1 LRWNNPNHVC
11 SDDVI
16 KYYLYFKPTEDD
28 PLTLIDSI
36 TNVTDTS
43 FVFDGLTSIAGCYV
57 VTALDSSFNQSV
69 MAEATCVDNCPE
81 FELPN
86 VITVNGDGVNDF
98 FKGIIVKQIKSIDLS
113 VYDRWGLLVYHTT
126 DPYFNWNGKVIQTNM
141 LCSEGT
147 YFYICTV
154 NEMRVKPTKPRI
166 LKGYLQVFHK

>member
-1 LRWNNPNHVC
+1 
-11 SDDVI
+11 
-16 KYYLYFKPTEDD
+16 
-28 PLTLIDSI
+28 
-36 TNVTDTS
+36 
-43 FVFDGLTSIAGCYV
+43 
-57 VTALDSSFNQSV
+57 

-98 FKGIIVKQIKSIDLS
+98 FKGIIVKQIKSIDLN